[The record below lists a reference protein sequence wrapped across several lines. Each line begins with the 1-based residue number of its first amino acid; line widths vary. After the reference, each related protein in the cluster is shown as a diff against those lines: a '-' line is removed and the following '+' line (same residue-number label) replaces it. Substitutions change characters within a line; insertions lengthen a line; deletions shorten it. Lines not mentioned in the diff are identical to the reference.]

1 MRRLTM
7 LSRETLMMILRSSP
21 PSPFGRKV
29 QIALHHL
36 GLAERVEIV
45 AADTASE
52 TDSIRKQNP
61 LGKIP
66 TLITESGKALYD
78 SPVILEYLDHV
89 AGGDQIIPVDPDAR
103 FAALT
108 LQALADGILDASIL
122 RVYERRYRSE
132 DKVVESWLAYQAGK
146 VERAL
151 TSLEASPPSTSVD
164 VGTITLACALGYQD
178 LRFAGT
184 WRDTYPRLVGW
195 LDAFAAIVPAFEQT
209 RFVA

>member
-1 MRRLTM
+1 
-7 LSRETLMMILRSSP
+7 MMILRSSP

-29 QIALHHL
+29 RIALIHL
-36 GLAERVEIV
+36 GLADRVEIV
-45 AADTASE
+45 ATDTSSKSH
-52 TDSIRKQNP
+52 TIRKQNP

-78 SPVILEYLDHV
+78 SRVILDYLDHLT
-89 AGGDQIIPVDPDAR
+89 GGGRIVPLDPDER
-103 FAALT
+103 FHALT

-132 DKVVESWLAYQAGK
+132 EQVVDSWLEYQAGK

-151 TSLEASPPSTSVD
+151 TTLEALPPGAQVD
-164 VGTITLACALGYQD
+164 VGTIALACALGYQD

-184 WRDTYPRLVGW
+184 WRGIYPRLVGW
-195 LDAFAAIVPAFEQT
+195 LDAFAASVPAFEQT
-209 RFVA
+209 RFVE

>member
-1 MRRLTM
+1 
-7 LSRETLMMILRSSP
+7 MMILRSSP

-29 QIALHHL
+29 RIALIHL
-36 GLAERVEIV
+36 GLADRVEIV
-45 AADTASE
+45 ATDTSSKSD
-52 TDSIRKQNP
+52 TIRKQNP

-78 SPVILEYLDHV
+78 SRVILDYVDHLT
-89 AGGDQIIPVDPDAR
+89 GGGRIVPLDPDER
-103 FAALT
+103 FHALT

-132 DKVVESWLAYQAGK
+132 EQVVDSWLEYQAGK

-151 TSLEASPPSTSVD
+151 TTLEALPPGAQVD
-164 VGTITLACALGYQD
+164 VGTIALACALGYQD

-184 WRDTYPRLVGW
+184 WRGIYPRLVGW
-195 LDAFAAIVPAFEQT
+195 LDAFAASVPAFEQT
-209 RFVA
+209 RFVE

>member
-1 MRRLTM
+1 
-7 LSRETLMMILRSSP
+7 MMILRSSP

-29 QIALHHL
+29 RIALHHL
-36 GLAERVEIV
+36 GLADRVEIV
-45 AADTASE
+45 VTDTASE
-52 TDSIRKQNP
+52 TDTIRRQNP

-66 TLITESGKALYD
+66 TLITEGGEALYD
-78 SPVILEYLDHV
+78 SPVILEYLDHL
-89 AGGDQIIPVDPDAR
+89 AGGDQIIPVHPDSR
-103 FAALT
+103 FTALT

-132 DKVVESWLAYQAGK
+132 DKVVETWLAYQAGK

-151 TSLEASPPSTSVD
+151 TSLEASPPRTSVD

-184 WRDTYPRLVGW
+184 WRGIYPRLVGW
-195 LDAFAAIVPAFEQT
+195 LDAFAAVVPAFEQT
-209 RFVA
+209 RFVV

>member
-1 MRRLTM
+1 
-7 LSRETLMMILRSSP
+7 MILRSSP

-29 QIALHHL
+29 RIALIHL
-36 GLAERVEIV
+36 GLADRVEIV
-45 AADTASE
+45 ATDTSSKSD
-52 TDSIRKQNP
+52 TIRKQNP

-78 SPVILEYLDHV
+78 SRVILDYLDHLT
-89 AGGDQIIPVDPDAR
+89 GGGRIVPLDPDER
-103 FAALT
+103 FHALT

-132 DKVVESWLAYQAGK
+132 EQVVDSWLEYQAGK

-151 TSLEASPPSTSVD
+151 TTLEASPPGAQVD
-164 VGTITLACALGYQD
+164 VGTIALACALGYQD

-184 WRDTYPRLVGW
+184 WRGIYPRLVGW
-195 LDAFAAIVPAFEQT
+195 LDAFAASVPAFEQT
-209 RFVA
+209 RFVE

>member
-1 MRRLTM
+1 
-7 LSRETLMMILRSSP
+7 MMILRSSP

-29 QIALHHL
+29 RIALHHL
-36 GLAERVEIV
+36 GLADRVEIV
-45 AADTASE
+45 AADTSSE
-52 TDSIRKQNP
+52 TDTIRRENP

-78 SPVILEYLDHV
+78 SRVILDYLDHL
-89 AGGDQIIPVDPDAR
+89 AGGDQIIPADPDSR

-132 DKVVESWLAYQAGK
+132 DKVVETWLAYQAGK
-146 VERAL
+146 VERAF
-151 TSLEASPPSTSVD
+151 TSLEALPPSTSVN

-178 LRFAGT
+178 LRFGGT
-184 WRDTYPRLVGW
+184 WRGIYPRLVGW
-195 LDAFAAIVPAFEQT
+195 LDAFAAAVPAFEQT

>member
-1 MRRLTM
+1 
-7 LSRETLMMILRSSP
+7 MMILRSSP

-29 QIALHHL
+29 RIALHHL

-45 AADTASE
+45 ATDTASE
-52 TDSIRKQNP
+52 TDTIRKQNP

-78 SPVILEYLDHV
+78 SRVILEYLDHL
-89 AGGDQIIPVDPDAR
+89 AGGDQIIPVDPDSR
-103 FAALT
+103 FTALT

-122 RVYERRYRSE
+122 RVCERRYRSE
-132 DKVVESWLAYQAGK
+132 DKAVETRLAYQGGK

-151 TSLEASPPSTSVD
+151 TSLEASPPSMSVD

-178 LRFAGT
+178 LRFGGT
-184 WRDTYPRLVGW
+184 WRDTHPRLVGW
-195 LDAFAAIVPAFEQT
+195 LDAFAAVVPAFEQT
-209 RFVA
+209 RFIA

>member
-1 MRRLTM
+1 
-7 LSRETLMMILRSSP
+7 MMILRSSP

-29 QIALHHL
+29 RIALLHL
-36 GLAERVEIV
+36 GLADRVDIV
-45 AADTASE
+45 AADTSSE
-52 TDSIRKQNP
+52 TDTIRRQNP

-78 SPVILEYLDHV
+78 SPVILEYLDHL
-89 AGGDQIIPVDPDAR
+89 AGGDQIIPSDPDSR

-122 RVYERRYRSE
+122 RVYERRYRAE

-151 TSLEASPPSTSVD
+151 TALEALPPGTHVD

-178 LRFAGT
+178 LRFAGI
-184 WRDTYPRLVGW
+184 WRGIYPRLVGW
-195 LDAFAAIVPAFEQT
+195 LDAFAAAVPAFEQT

>member
-1 MRRLTM
+1 
-7 LSRETLMMILRSSP
+7 MMILRSSP

-29 QIALHHL
+29 RIALHHL

-45 AADTASE
+45 ATDTASE
-52 TDSIRKQNP
+52 TDTIRRQNP

-66 TLITESGKALYD
+66 TLITESGQALYD
-78 SPVILEYLDHV
+78 SPVILEYLDHL
-89 AGGDQIIPVDPDAR
+89 AGGDQIIPVDPDSR
-103 FAALT
+103 FTALT

-146 VERAL
+146 VERAF

-184 WRDTYPRLVGW
+184 WRGIYPRLVGW
-195 LDAFAAIVPAFEQT
+195 LDGFAAIVPSFEQT
-209 RFVA
+209 RFIA

>member
-1 MRRLTM
+1 
-7 LSRETLMMILRSSP
+7 MMILRSSP

-29 QIALHHL
+29 RIALIHL
-36 GLAERVEIV
+36 GLADRVEIV
-45 AADTASE
+45 ATDTSSKSD
-52 TDSIRKQNP
+52 TIRKQNP

-78 SPVILEYLDHV
+78 SRVILEYLDHLT
-89 AGGDQIIPVDPDAR
+89 GGGRIVPLDPDER
-103 FAALT
+103 FHALT

-132 DKVVESWLAYQAGK
+132 EQVVDSWLEYQAGK

-151 TSLEASPPSTSVD
+151 TTLEALPPGAQVD
-164 VGTITLACALGYQD
+164 VGTIALACALGYQD

-184 WRDTYPRLVGW
+184 WRGIYPRLVGW
-195 LDAFAAIVPAFEQT
+195 LDAFAASVPAFEQT
-209 RFVA
+209 RFVE

>member
-1 MRRLTM
+1 
-7 LSRETLMMILRSSP
+7 MILRSSP

-29 QIALHHL
+29 RIALHHL
-36 GLAERVEIV
+36 GLADRVEIV
-45 AADTASE
+45 ATDTASE
-52 TDSIRKQNP
+52 TDSIRRQNP

-78 SPVILEYLDHV
+78 SPVILEYLDHL
-89 AGGDQIIPVDPDAR
+89 AGGDQILPVEPDSR

-108 LQALADGILDASIL
+108 LQALGDGILDASIL

-132 DKVVESWLAYQAGK
+132 DKVVETWLAYQAGK

-151 TSLEASPPSTSVD
+151 TSLEASPPGTSVD

-184 WRDTYPRLVGW
+184 WRGIYPRLVGW
-195 LDAFAAIVPAFEQT
+195 LDTFAAAVPSFEQT
-209 RFVA
+209 RFIA

>member
-1 MRRLTM
+1 
-7 LSRETLMMILRSSP
+7 MMILRSSP

-29 QIALHHL
+29 RIALHHL

-45 AADTASE
+45 ATDTASE
-52 TDSIRKQNP
+52 ADNIRKQNP

-66 TLITESGKALYD
+66 TLITESGTALYD
-78 SPVILEYLDHV
+78 SPVILEYLDHL
-89 AGGDQIIPVDPDAR
+89 AGGDQIIPLDPDSR

-132 DKVVESWLAYQAGK
+132 DKVVESWLAYQTGK

-151 TSLEASPPSTSVD
+151 TALEASPPSTRVD

-184 WRDTYPRLVGW
+184 WRGIYPRLVGW
-195 LDAFAAIVPAFEQT
+195 LDAFAAAVPAFEET

>member
-1 MRRLTM
+1 
-7 LSRETLMMILRSSP
+7 MMILRSSP

-29 QIALHHL
+29 KIALHHL

-45 AADTASE
+45 ATDTASE
-52 TDSIRKQNP
+52 ADTIRRQNP

-78 SPVILEYLDHV
+78 SRVILEYLDHL
-89 AGGDQIIPVDPDAR
+89 AGGDQIIPVEPDAR
-103 FAALT
+103 FTALT

-132 DKVVESWLAYQAGK
+132 DKVVETWLTYQIGK

-164 VGTITLACALGYQD
+164 VGTIALACALGYQD
-178 LRFAGT
+178 LRFGGA
-184 WRDTYPRLVGW
+184 WRNTYARLVGW
-195 LDAFAAIVPAFEQT
+195 LDAFAAAVPAFEKT
-209 RFVA
+209 RVTA

>member
-1 MRRLTM
+1 
-7 LSRETLMMILRSSP
+7 MMILRSSP

-29 QIALHHL
+29 RIALHHL

-45 AADTASE
+45 TTDTASE
-52 TDSIRKQNP
+52 TDTIRKQNP

-66 TLITESGKALYD
+66 TLITGAGKALYD
-78 SPVILEYLDHV
+78 SRVILEYLDHL
-89 AGGDQIIPVDPDAR
+89 AGGDQIVPVDPDAR

-151 TSLEASPPSTSVD
+151 TSLEASPPGSSVD

-184 WRDTYPRLVGW
+184 WRDIYPRLVGW
-195 LDAFAAIVPAFEQT
+195 LDAFAAAVPAFEQT

>member
-1 MRRLTM
+1 
-7 LSRETLMMILRSSP
+7 MMILRSSP

-29 QIALHHL
+29 RIALIHL
-36 GLAERVEIV
+36 GLADRVEIV
-45 AADTASE
+45 ATDTSSKSD
-52 TDSIRKQNP
+52 TIRKQNP

-78 SPVILEYLDHV
+78 SRVILDYLDHLT
-89 AGGDQIIPVDPDAR
+89 GGGRIVPLDPDER
-103 FAALT
+103 FHALT

-132 DKVVESWLAYQAGK
+132 EQVVDSWLEYQAGK

-151 TSLEASPPSTSVD
+151 TTLEALPPGAQVD
-164 VGTITLACALGYQD
+164 VGTIALACALGYQD

-184 WRDTYPRLVGW
+184 WRGIYPRLVGW
-195 LDAFAAIVPAFEQT
+195 LDAFAASVPAFEQT
-209 RFVA
+209 RFVE

>member
-1 MRRLTM
+1 MM
-7 LSRETLMMILRSSP
+7 LLRSSP

-29 QIALHHL
+29 RIALHHL

-52 TDSIRKQNP
+52 TDTIRRQNP

-78 SPVILEYLDHV
+78 SRVILEYLDHL
-89 AGGDQIIPVDPDAR
+89 AGGDQIIPIDPDPR

-132 DKVVESWLAYQAGK
+132 DKVVESWLTYQTGK

-178 LRFAGT
+178 LRFGGT
-184 WRDTYPRLVGW
+184 WRNTYPRLVGW
-195 LDAFAAIVPAFEQT
+195 LDAFAATVPSFEQT
-209 RFVA
+209 RVVA

>member
-1 MRRLTM
+1 MT
-7 LSRETLMMILRSSP
+7 TLRSAP

-29 QIALHHL
+29 RIALLHL
-36 GLAERVEIV
+36 GLAERVDIV

-52 TDSIRKQNP
+52 TDTIRRQNP

-66 TLITESGKALYD
+66 TLITENGKALYD
-78 SPVILEYLDHV
+78 SPVILEYLDHL
-89 AGGDQIIPVDPDAR
+89 AGGNKIIPVDPDSR

-132 DKVVESWLAYQAGK
+132 DKVVETWLAYQAGK

-151 TSLEASPPSTSVD
+151 TSLEASPPGTHVD
-164 VGTITLACALGYQD
+164 VGTIALACALGYQD

-184 WRDTYPRLVGW
+184 WRGIYPRLVGW
-195 LDAFAAIVPAFEQT
+195 LDAFAATVPAFEET

>member
-1 MRRLTM
+1 M
-7 LSRETLMMILRSSP
+7 LLRSSP

-29 QIALHHL
+29 RIALHHL

-52 TDSIRKQNP
+52 TDTIRRQNP

-78 SPVILEYLDHV
+78 SRVILEYLDHL
-89 AGGDQIIPVDPDAR
+89 AGGDQIIPIDPDSR

-132 DKVVESWLAYQAGK
+132 DKVVESWLTYQTGK

-178 LRFAGT
+178 LRFGGT
-184 WRDTYPRLVGW
+184 WRNTYPRLVGW
-195 LDAFAAIVPAFEQT
+195 LDAFAATVPSFEQT
-209 RFVA
+209 RVVA